1 MGIAKTLMIVGA
13 TAVVAV
19 AVTAGVAAMLKRRER
34 VLNEDTTNTPRNTS
48 EPVALKGSG
57 IRVTS
62 IPRLSI
68 ARRQTPQQETPTTDS
83 GMTTDG
89 PPPSGVVVRGTA
101 VNGPVYG
108 TPVTDGMRPAS
119 AHLPGLNLY

>member
-19 AVTAGVAAMLKRRER
+19 AVTAGVAVMLKKRER
-34 VLNEDTTNTPRNTS
+34 VLNEDTKNAPRNNS
-48 EPVALKGSG
+48 EPIALQGSG
-57 IRVTS
+57 IRVSS

-68 ARRQTPQQETPTTDS
+68 VRRQTTTQETPSTDAS
-83 GMTTDG
+83 MTTDG

-119 AHLPGLNLY
+119 VHLPGLNLY